1 MQERP
6 IQLVKFCNL
15 YLQKQIIW
23 VPKSKFLIFA
33 GCSLHLCNVKKALL
47 QLQIQLEILGRVKIY
62 LITSISGF
70 SSEENDFRAISA
82 ISANL
87 PY

>member
-1 MQERP
+1 M
-6 IQLVKFCNL
+6 
-15 YLQKQIIW
+15 
-23 VPKSKFLIFA
+23 
-33 GCSLHLCNVKKALL
+33 KKALL
-47 QLQIQLEILGRVKIY
+47 QLQIQLEVLGRVEIY

-87 PY
+87 PH